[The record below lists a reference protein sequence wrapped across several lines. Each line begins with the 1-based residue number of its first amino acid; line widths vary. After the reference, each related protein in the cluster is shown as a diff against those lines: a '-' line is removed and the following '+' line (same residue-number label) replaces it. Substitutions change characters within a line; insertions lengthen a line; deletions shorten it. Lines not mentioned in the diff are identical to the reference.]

1 MNNSE
6 KIYLGII
13 GVLCYV
19 LYFKASQKTACP
31 SCKCE
36 PAKPIY
42 VPTFV
47 PTNQPV
53 VSPKILEEALIY
65 TGPIKFRVPTPTPED
80 SSLEWIYF
88 VKDNKY
94 FKFKNWTTKSV
105 PDEYIEVTLKEMI
118 DAWNS
123 VK

>member
-1 MNNSE
+1 MNDTE

-19 LYFKASQKTACP
+19 LYFKTSKKCP
-31 SCKCE
+31 PCKCE
-36 PAKPIY
+36 PSKTVY

-47 PTNQPV
+47 PTNQP

-65 TGPIKFRVPTPTPED
+65 TGPLKFRFVDKQDITSD
-80 SSLEWIYF
+80 NSWIYY
-88 VKDNKY
+88 VDNGKY
-94 FKFKNWTTKSV
+94 FKYKDSLTIQDSV
-105 PDEYIEVTLKEMI
+105 EITIKQMI
-118 DAWNS
+118 DAWNL

>member
-13 GVLCYV
+13 GILCYV
-19 LYFKASQKTACP
+19 LYFKANKKTTCP

-36 PAKPIY
+36 PSKTIF

-47 PTNQPV
+47 STSQAV

-65 TGPIKFRVPTPTPED
+65 TGPAKFEVPDKTD
-80 SSLEWIYF
+80 SSKGFIYW
-88 VKDNKY
+88 VENSKY
-94 FKFKNWTTKSV
+94 YKGNYERNNPSYQII
-105 PDEYIEVTLKEMI
+105 PIEVNVKEI
-118 DAWNS
+118 VDAWNS

>member
-13 GVLCYV
+13 GVLCYL

-36 PAKPIY
+36 PTKTIY
-42 VPTFV
+42 VPTVV
-47 PTNQPV
+47 PTPQTV
-53 VSPKILEEALIY
+53 VNPKILEEALIY
-65 TGPIKFRVPTPTPED
+65 TGPSKFE
-80 SSLEWIYF
+80 
-88 VKDNKY
+88 
-94 FKFKNWTTKSV
+94 V
-105 PDEYIEVTLKEMI
+105 PDKTDNSKGVIYWVENSKYYKGNYERNNPSYQIVKTEVTIKEI
-118 DAWNS
+118 VDAWNS

>member
-36 PAKPIY
+36 PAKTIY

-65 TGPIKFRVPTPTPED
+65 TGPIKFR
-80 SSLEWIYF
+80 YF
-88 VKDNKY
+88 DKQDLSEQNSWVYYVSNNKY
-94 FKFKNWTTKSV
+94 FKYKDTLNIQDSV
-105 PDEYIEVTLKEMI
+105 EISVKEMI

>member
-36 PAKPIY
+36 PTKTIY
-42 VPTFV
+42 VPTYIK
-47 PTNQPV
+47 QPEIIAPV
-53 VSPKILEEALIY
+53 KPILETALIY
-65 TGPIKFRVPTPTPED
+65 TGPLKFRFVDKQDITSD
-80 SSLEWIYF
+80 NSWIYY
-88 VKDNKY
+88 VDNGKY
-94 FKFKNWTTKSV
+94 FKYKDSLSIQDSV
-105 PDEYIEVTLKEMI
+105 EITIKQMI